1 MFAGGVGM
9 KFKTQL
15 FIAFF
20 LIILLPIVMMSV
32 LLSGLYLIGD
42 GNKVLGVTFTN
53 IPVEILDLFKSIAIF
68 MIIILALTAI
78 VMSLWLY
85 QSVMA
90 PIQHMAKASKRIRDG
105 NLDFEIKKEGPKEV
119 RELCNDFEEMRVRL
133 KEANE
138 AKIVYDKESKVLIS
152 NISHDLRTPIAS
164 IKGYVEGIMDG
175 VADSPEKMEK
185 YLKTIYNKANEMDR
199 LINELTI
206 YSKIDTNRMPYTFTK
221 TRVRFFFDEM
231 SSDIKLDLD
240 GKNIGFTYENDV
252 DPDTIIIADNEQI
265 LRVMNNIIGNSVK
278 YMDKPSPR
286 IDMKVKDKD
295 DFIVVE
301 VKDNGRGISKQDISN
316 VFNRFYRGDASRSSS
331 QGGSGIGLSIVKKI
345 MEDHGGRA
353 WVSSVEGSETTMY
366 LEFRKYE
373 ETKNE

>member
-1 MFAGGVGM
+1 M